1 VTDEPPDP
9 KWFGVRC
16 VFQSPAGDGYAYE
29 ERVTLWQAE
38 GIDEAIA
45 LAETEAAAH
54 EEAGGAEY
62 TGMAQAYWLLTPPS
76 SGSPVFC
83 LVRESEL
90 DSDEYLDQFFDTG
103 REAQGRW
110 TEG

>member
-1 VTDEPPDP
+1 
-9 KWFGVRC
+9 
-16 VFQSPAGDGYAYE
+16 
-29 ERVTLWQAE
+29 
-38 GIDEAIA
+38 
-45 LAETEAAAH
+45 
-54 EEAGGAEY
+54 
-62 TGMAQAYWLLTPPS
+62 MAQAYWLLTPPS